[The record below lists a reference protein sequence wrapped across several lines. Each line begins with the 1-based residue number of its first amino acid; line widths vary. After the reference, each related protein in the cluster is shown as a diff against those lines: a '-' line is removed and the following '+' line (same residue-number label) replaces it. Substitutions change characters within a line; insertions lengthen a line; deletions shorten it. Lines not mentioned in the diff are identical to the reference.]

1 MIVKKFE
8 ELEKDLLRFKRN
20 TIKAFE
26 EAQLQAMDSVTKEAK
41 AIVPVRTGKLR
52 DSIKIEKQSDLKY
65 KFGSDLGYA
74 RIVEFGGKNRK
85 ANLYITKASEKYA
98 VYLNDE
104 LKKRIKY

>member
-1 MIVKKFE
+1 MIMKKFE
-8 ELEKDLLRFKRN
+8 TLGEDLLRFKRN

-26 EAQLQAMDSVTKEAK
+26 EAQLKAMDSVTKEAK
-41 AIVPVRTGKLR
+41 VIVPVRTGKLR

-65 KFGSDLGYA
+65 KFGSDLDYA
-74 RIVEFGGKNRK
+74 KIVEFGGKNRK
-85 ANLYITKASEKYA
+85 ANLYITKASEKYS